1 MFETIPSIYWMIIIG
16 VPVAFFTF
24 ILYQLGMI
32 IKDSRE
38 VVKSSSKILKEAEKT
53 VSKANVIL
61 DDVQAMIATT
71 KATVYEV
78 NKTVI
83 TPIRGIAQALTALS
97 GFVSGLRK

>member
-1 MFETIPSIYWMIIIG
+1 MFETIPSLYWMIIIA
-16 VPVAFFTF
+16 VPVGFFTF

-38 VVKSSSKILKEAEKT
+38 VVRSSSRILKEAEVT
-53 VSKANVIL
+53 VTKANGIL
-61 DDVQAMIATT
+61 EDVESMVSVT

-83 TPIRGIAQALTALS
+83 TPVRGIAQALTTVSA
-97 GFVSGLRK
+97 FISGLKK